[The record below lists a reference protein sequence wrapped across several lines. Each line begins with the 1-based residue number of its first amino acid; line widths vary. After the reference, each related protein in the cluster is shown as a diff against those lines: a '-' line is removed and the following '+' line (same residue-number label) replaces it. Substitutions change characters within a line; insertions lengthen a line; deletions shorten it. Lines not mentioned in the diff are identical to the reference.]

1 MRKMAINKL
10 NDLFGTMQSNEPETG
25 FIAAFF
31 KVFEKAIAP
40 IVLTW
45 LNWLQPQVQPTLR
58 EINELPRP
66 FVYLSSVSLAV

>member
-31 KVFEKAIAP
+31 KVFEKAIAR
-40 IVLTW
+40 TRF
-45 LNWLQPQVQPTLR
+45 N
-58 EINELPRP
+58 
-66 FVYLSSVSLAV
+66 LA